1 MLILTKDF
9 LRYRQELISFY
20 HEWKQSGE
28 EFVPMNLGMVDPEI
42 NFQEFISYMHVD
54 FGDDYP
60 VSDIYICID
69 TSTSKMVG
77 AVDIRSECVNH
88 SEIFGDIGYG
98 VRPSCRSL
106 GIATQMVGLALEMI
120 SSYREYVYIACV
132 SDNLASKHLIE
143 KLNSTLYNTYTMN
156 GKTHL
161 VYRIGLRD

>member
-9 LRYRQELISFY
+9 LKYRQELISFC

-28 EFVPMNLGMVDPEI
+28 EFVPINLGIVDPEI
-42 NFQEFISYMHVD
+42 NFQEFISYMCVD

-60 VSDIYICID
+60 TSDIYICID
-69 TSTSKMVG
+69 TATSKMVG

-106 GIATQMVGLALEMI
+106 GIATQMVDLALKMI
-120 SSYREYVYIACV
+120 SSYRKYIYIACA

-143 KLNSTLYNTYTMN
+143 KLNSALCNTYTMS
-156 GKTHL
+156 GQTHL
-161 VYRIGLRD
+161 VYKVDLRD

>member
-1 MLILTKDF
+1 MPI
-9 LRYRQELISFY
+9 
-20 HEWKQSGE
+20 
-28 EFVPMNLGMVDPEI
+28 NLGVANPEFE
-42 NFQEFISYMHVD
+42 FQEFLSYMHLD

>member
-9 LRYRQELISFY
+9 LKYRQELISFC

-28 EFVPMNLGMVDPEI
+28 EFVPINLGIVDPEI
-42 NFQEFISYMHVD
+42 NFQEFISYMCVD

-60 VSDIYICID
+60 TSDIYICID
-69 TSTSKMVG
+69 TATSKMVG

-106 GIATQMVGLALEMI
+106 GIATQMVDLALKMI
-120 SSYREYVYIACV
+120 SSYREYIYIACA

-143 KLNSTLYNTYTMN
+143 KLNSALCNTYTMS
-156 GKTHL
+156 GQTHL
-161 VYRIGLRD
+161 VYKVDLRD